1 MATHTKTIAER
12 ERLRE
17 EWPIL
22 DDADAK
28 NLSGV
33 HTALATIRHIY
44 SFLVEVPK
52 FKDEPTPVLKAARM
66 LFDKQNPLEH
76 SEALFLKKI
85 AVAEMSVAQDADTPA
100 IDILNSG
107 FLTGHLWSRDVFHLW
122 KLDDVGRPIGP
133 DQSRVWQD
141 AGKSTPERMAEESL
155 LEYNGEMT
163 LADFVNTRFGI
174 CEDPSTNWEWL
185 RLASFQTFV
194 RVHYRPAQGTHR
206 SFRELREFTL
216 EAQVMEFSNPSS
228 HGGDVALVEQR
239 YTIIA
244 AVRLREPGSSE
255 PDIIRTY
262 DANGLYLQPPKDSM
276 SIVDYTSRMGED
288 DHEWLLFYAKSCTSG
303 DTSRP
308 WEDYFKE
315 FIPQTPQLSH
325 NSRRLKSGWMGSVG
339 PTAPYMTPV
348 DAKRVPHSA
357 LAPPEAEASQ
367 IPVVPSSAE
376 IGQVGDGPTSRCA
389 NCGKSGHTLA
399 DCVVPSLDGGD
410 IAGCPLCNTKEHLFD
425 ECHNI
430 SWLND
435 EVIVRILY
443 FRRSGKC
450 QIRTDREVYSLFK
463 QYLEFKRS
471 CNHPVDGLLEQIP
484 PVDLRD
490 FNDGK
495 NHHKP
500 VESDTNI
507 TVESILAAPPPA
519 SYSHWAVWK
528 KANKGKGN
536 NA

>member
-1 MATHTKTIAER
+1 MATHTITIAER

-85 AVAEMSVAQDADTPA
+85 AVAEMLVAQDADTPA
-100 IDILNSG
+100 IDILNSR

-185 RLASFQTFV
+185 RLASFQTFL

-206 SFRELREFTL
+206 SFRELRDFTL
-216 EAQVMEFSNPSS
+216 EAQVMEFPNPSS
-228 HGGDVALVEQR
+228 HDGEVALVEQR

-244 AVRLREPGSSE
+244 AIRLREHGSSE

-262 DANGLYLQPPKDSM
+262 DANGLYLQPPKDAM
-276 SIVDYTSRMGED
+276 SIIDYTSRMGED
-288 DHEWLLFYAKSCTSG
+288 DHEWLLFYAKSCTLG

-389 NCGKSGHTLA
+389 NCGK
-399 DCVVPSLDGGD
+399 
-410 IAGCPLCNTKEHLFD
+410 
-425 ECHNI
+425 
-430 SWLND
+430 
-435 EVIVRILY
+435 
-443 FRRSGKC
+443 C

-463 QYLEFKRS
+463 QYLESKRS
-471 CNHPVDGLLEQIP
+471 CNHPVDGLLEKIP
-484 PVDLRD
+484 PWTRGYALRVLNDPGKLEFLQD

-495 NHHKP
+495 NPHKP

-528 KANKGKGN
+528 KANKGKGSN
-536 NA
+536 H